1 MPMRPVFSLNR
12 ISARDVWAIAVS
24 CHVSQE
30 GEDNMLV
37 PYRHLLQSDLQQQR
51 HYSDILSQYLL
62 GLVSEILTVA
72 SLHHLPHHSS
82 SASSSSVSSLAASWT
97 HPDRSRTSP
106 R

>member
-1 MPMRPVFSLNR
+1 MPTRPVFSLSR
-12 ISARDVWAIAVS
+12 ISARDVWAIAV

-30 GEDNMLV
+30 GEDKMLV

-51 HYSDILSQYLL
+51 HYFDILSQYLL
-62 GLVSEILTVA
+62 GLVSEISTVA
-72 SLHHLPHHSS
+72 SLQHLPHHSS